1 MSLKTVLQSVG
12 SSLKKSGKSV
22 VKTAKNKLSREAGK
36 RMILEDLGGRGVKAR
51 INRNILDELR
61 KKGVSRKDAIA
72 IKRNTMNADIGNA
85 RIKADVRD
93 KAWRV
98 ASSVNRHK
106 GKIAI
111 GATVA
116 AGGAYAKKKHDD
128 STVKGK
134 IRNTGKTIRKSYN
147 KTTDSISRTGS
158 KIKKSISN
166 IGSSRGKKQKRQ
178 VKEIT
183 KIRYS

>member
-1 MSLKTVLQSVG
+1 MKIN
-12 SSLKKSGKSV
+12 KKL
-22 VKTAKNKLSREAGK
+22 TREAG
-36 RMILEDLGGRGVKAR
+36 RRISRDLGGRGAKASM
-51 INRNILDELR
+51 NKKFLLDAKL
-61 KKGVSRKDAIA
+61 KGISRKDAIT
-72 IKRNTMNADIGNA
+72 IKRNTMNAEIGNH
-85 RIKADVRD
+85 RIYQDVRD
-93 KAWRV
+93 KTLIAG
-98 ASSVNRHK
+98 SLMNRHK

-134 IRNTGKTIRKSYN
+134 IRNTGKAIRKSYN

-158 KIKKSISN
+158 KIKKGISN